1 MDIKY
6 NKVCVVGAGN
16 WGRNHIRTLYDLGS
30 LDGIVECDQK
40 IIDTIK
46 TLYPNTVCFT
56 SLDDAIEAGF
66 DGFTVATPAETHYDL
81 ARKIIESGHH
91 VLVEK
96 PITMNSADALYLHEL
111 SIENKV
117 NLMVGHVL
125 LFHPAFQK
133 IKDLIED
140 GTLGDLQYIYS
151 NRLNL
156 GTIRTEENVFWSF
169 APHDI
174 ALFQWLTGSYPNI
187 INSSGMDILQNG
199 IHDTTVTTLE
209 YPNRLMGHIYVSWLH
224 PFKEHRF
231 VVVGSKGMIRFEDS
245 IEGKPLVFYDKSIE
259 WEDETPIPKS
269 GSTWYVEYE
278 SGMPLTREMKYFVDH
293 LNGEPIR
300 KSNSESAI
308 EVMKILET
316 ATESLMKGRR

>member
-1 MDIKY
+1 
-6 NKVCVVGAGN
+6 
-16 WGRNHIRTLYDLGS
+16 
-30 LDGIVECDQK
+30 
-40 IIDTIK
+40 
-46 TLYPNTVCFT
+46 
-56 SLDDAIEAGF
+56 
-66 DGFTVATPAETHYDL
+66 
-81 ARKIIESGHH
+81 
-91 VLVEK
+91 
-96 PITMNSADALYLHEL
+96 MNSADALRLHEL
-111 SIENKV
+111 SIKHNV

-140 GTLGDLQYIYS
+140 GTLGDLQYLYS

-169 APHDI
+169 APHDV
-174 ALFQWLTGSYPNI
+174 ALFQWLTGSYPEM

-209 YPNRLMGHIYVSWLH
+209 YRQKLMGHIYVSWLH

-245 IEGKPLVFYDKSIE
+245 LEGKPLVFYDKSVT
-259 WEDETPIPKS
+259 WDNGKPIPRS
-269 GSTWYVEYE
+269 GPTRDVRFED
-278 SGMPLTREMKYFVDH
+278 GMPLTRELQYFVDH
-293 LNGEPIR
+293 LNGESI
-300 KSNSESAI
+300 KISNSEHAI

-316 ATESLMKGRR
+316 ATESLLEGSNE

>member
-1 MDIKY
+1 MKK
-6 NKVCVVGAGN
+6 KVCVVGAGR
-16 WGRNHIRTLYDLGS
+16 WGKNHICTLSELGDLGGVVESNPEVLNS
-30 LDGIVECDQK
+30 LK
-40 IIDTIK
+40 ST
-46 TLYPNTVCFT
+46 YPEIQYFSDLESALTH
-56 SLDDAIEAGF
+56 GF
-66 DGFTVATPAETHYDL
+66 DGFTVATPAESHFEI

-96 PITMNSADALYLHEL
+96 PITMNSADALRLHEL
-111 SIENKV
+111 SMKNKV

-133 IKDLIED
+133 IKQLIED

-169 APHDI
+169 APHDV
-174 ALFQWLTGSYPNI
+174 ALFQWLTGSYPETV
-187 INSSGMDILQNG
+187 NSSGMDILQNG

-209 YPNRLMGHIYVSWLH
+209 YPKKLMGHIYVSWLH

-245 IEGKPLVFYDKSIE
+245 LEGKPLVFYDKSIT
-259 WEDETPIPKS
+259 WENGKPIPRS
-269 GSTWYVEYE
+269 GATRYVKFEDV
-278 SGMPLTREMKYFVDH
+278 MPLTRELQYFVDH
-293 LNGEPIR
+293 LNGESI
-300 KSNSESAI
+300 KISNSEHAI

-316 ATESLMKGRR
+316 ATESLMEGSDGQ